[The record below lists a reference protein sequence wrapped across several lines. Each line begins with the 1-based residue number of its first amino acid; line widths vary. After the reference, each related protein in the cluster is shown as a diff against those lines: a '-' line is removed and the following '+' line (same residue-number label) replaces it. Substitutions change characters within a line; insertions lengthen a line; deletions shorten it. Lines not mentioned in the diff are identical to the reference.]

1 MSIVGYY
8 IPLFG
13 ILLVVLSVR
22 TLLLRRKLK
31 IGIGDNDNVEL
42 KRAMRVHANFIE
54 YTPLAILLI
63 YFLEQTGGY
72 SVWIHVLCIALLAG
86 RIIHAYGV
94 SQIKEDLRF
103 RVVGMALT
111 FLVILSASVRLLFA
125 AISTW

>member
-111 FLVILSASVRLLFA
+111 FLVILSTSVRLLFA